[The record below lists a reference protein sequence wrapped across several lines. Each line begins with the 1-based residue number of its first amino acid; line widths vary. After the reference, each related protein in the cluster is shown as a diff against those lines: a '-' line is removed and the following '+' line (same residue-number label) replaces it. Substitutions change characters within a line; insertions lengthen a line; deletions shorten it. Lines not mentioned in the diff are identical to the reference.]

1 MYPLLNVYIIKKFLK
16 IGFTVLISFLILF
29 IAVDAIDN
37 IDKFIENNISKKE
50 ITDYYIYTIPYYC
63 SIAFPMSLLIA
74 TVFTFGSLQK
84 NNELTAIKSSGISI
98 RKVGMPLLLLGIIFS
113 FALFFFDNL
122 LVTNF
127 LDKRAHIDKKLNS
140 KKYKKHLRRN
150 IDNFYIHS
158 IDKNINQI
166 ISLNRFNII
175 NETGRDFSIQTYN
188 NSNLKQLIKRVD
200 AKKIIWQN
208 ESNSWELLNY
218 EIREWD
224 KNNKISF
231 TKGKAKKINLEGIS
245 PQLIIDSENKKIRPE
260 EMNYWEL
267 TSKIENL
274 KKNNLISSIT
284 PYKVNKFHKTAFCCI
299 PFIMILFGISLS
311 IQKPRSSYALGVAL
325 SLLVIFSY
333 MVLMKVGQNLG
344 WSNTVPP
351 FISVWLVNFIFLL
364 FGGILFF
371 KART

>member
-16 IGFTVLISFLILF
+16 ISFTVLISFLILF

-37 IDKFIENNISKKE
+37 IDKFIESNISKKE

-98 RKVGMPLLLLGIIFS
+98 RKVGMPLLLLGVIFS

-150 IDNFYIHS
+150 IDNFYTHS

-175 NETGRDFSIQTYN
+175 NETGRDFSIQTYS
-188 NSNLKQLIKRVD
+188 NSNLEQLIKRID

-208 ESNSWELLNY
+208 ESNSWKLLNY
-218 EIREWD
+218 EIREWN
-224 KNNKISF
+224 KNDKISF
-231 TKGKAKKINLEGIS
+231 TKGQTKIINLEGIS

-274 KKNNLISSIT
+274 KKNNLLSSIT

-311 IQKPRSSYALGVAL
+311 IQKPRSSYALGIAL

-344 WSNTVPP
+344 WSSTVPP
-351 FISVWLVNFIFLL
+351 FISVWFVNFVFLL